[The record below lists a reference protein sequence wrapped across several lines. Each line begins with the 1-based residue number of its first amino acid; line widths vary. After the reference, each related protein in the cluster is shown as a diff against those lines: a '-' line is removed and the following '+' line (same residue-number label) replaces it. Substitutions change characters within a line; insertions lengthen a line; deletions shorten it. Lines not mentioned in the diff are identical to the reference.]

1 MSLICLKLCIL
12 ASRIVKRG
20 KQRMNIKSKVGTI
33 FVTMMLLIALTIPA
47 SACVPQTMSE
57 FEVSVAE
64 NFTFETEGTLG
75 ELSALLDMTLDKD
88 ARTVIK
94 DIQDKGFEVQYRDM
108 VVQTIE
114 PKTFDAPKTT
124 IVTIPAVSDDT
135 KNIAKV
141 IFISNTEKTIVGNMV
156 IEIKDGYG
164 KADIFEFI
172 NGVEKKTIV
181 ENKNGDIY
189 LNGELAVSKDINAT
203 MDSESD
209 CDICMELCGYIY
221 GIGCGLTGIATCF
234 LGCSGLTGPA
244 FVACGPICAFVYL
257 VLCVYATHSNCTI
270 ICEGYC

>member
-1 MSLICLKLCIL
+1 MSLICLNLCIL

-57 FEVSVAE
+57 FEASVAE
-64 NFTFETEGTLG
+64 NFTFETEGSLG
-75 ELSALLDMTLDKD
+75 ELSALLGMTLDED

-94 DIQDKGFEVQYRDM
+94 DIQDKGFKVQYRNM

-114 PKTFDAPKTT
+114 PKTIDAPKTT

-164 KADIFEFI
+164 KADVFEFI

-209 CDICMELCGYIY
+209 CDICMEMCDYVY
-221 GIGCGLTGIATCF
+221 GIGCGLTGIATCA
-234 LGCSGLTGPA
+234 LGCAVFSGPA
-244 FVACGPICAFVYL
+244 LIACPPICGVIFI
-257 VLCVYATHSNCTI
+257 VLCIYGTNNNCPL
-270 ICEGYC
+270 ICTQYC